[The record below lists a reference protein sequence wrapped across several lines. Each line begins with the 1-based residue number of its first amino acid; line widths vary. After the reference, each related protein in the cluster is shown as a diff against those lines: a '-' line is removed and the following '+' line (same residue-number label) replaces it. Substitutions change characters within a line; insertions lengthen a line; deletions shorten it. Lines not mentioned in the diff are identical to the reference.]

1 MRRDFRTTAC
11 VTFADCLRLYS
22 RRSKRNLDSKS
33 NELDRALGGLSQFAQ
48 KWGIAQ
54 LEDDFKRV
62 CDASRELGRFPK
74 FQAANKLLSKFADPT
89 AWTIHVADNPDPEAG
104 FLTMILQDGVFL
116 AMNAI
121 ITARGIIRAHYP
133 EIAKSKGD

>member
-1 MRRDFRTTAC
+1 M
-11 VTFADCLRLYS
+11 
-22 RRSKRNLDSKS
+22 
-33 NELDRALGGLSQFAQ
+33 
-48 KWGIAQ
+48 
-54 LEDDFKRV
+54 EDDFKRV

-74 FQAANKLLSKFADPT
+74 FQAANKLLSKFAHAT

-104 FLTMILQDGVFL
+104 FLTMILQDGAFL

-121 ITARGIIRAHYP
+121 ITTRRIIRVHYP